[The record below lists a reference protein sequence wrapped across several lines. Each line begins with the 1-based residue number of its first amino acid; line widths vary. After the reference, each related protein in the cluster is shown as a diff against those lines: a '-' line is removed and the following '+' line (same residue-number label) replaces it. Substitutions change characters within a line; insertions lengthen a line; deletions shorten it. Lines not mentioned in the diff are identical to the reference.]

1 MDVFLVVGDEGS
13 YCPSGKVLCIPKI
26 LVSTC
31 IPYMFVYWA
40 NPVGHL
46 LLLKSSMGKMT
57 KNYSF
62 LLFKC
67 SNIQIFRELCHL
79 SDVVKA
85 FLSSFLSY
93 LNNVVRF
100 CCCLCVCVWHSNFLT
115 SIESTKSGN
124 HQHKKPGRYKKQNK
138 CCFCNTTTYFCC
150 QLVNPKKPAV
160 RASVNV

>member
-1 MDVFLVVGDEGS
+1 MVVGDEGS

-100 CCCLCVCVWHSNFLT
+100 CCCFCMQSYGDKLEVVLLVCVCVAFKLFDFN
-115 SIESTKSGN
+115 
-124 HQHKKPGRYKKQNK
+124 
-138 CCFCNTTTYFCC
+138 
-150 QLVNPKKPAV
+150 
-160 RASVNV
+160 